1 MSRPARVLSQT
12 GMYHII
18 FRGINR
24 QNLFECDKD
33 FAKME
38 EIIAEVKAEK
48 GFELY
53 AYCLMTNHVHL
64 FIRELNSGDITKIM
78 HKILTKYVGWFN
90 FKYERSGSLIGNRYK
105 SEPIE
110 DDTYYLQ
117 LVRYIHHNPLK
128 AGMVEKLEDYSWS
141 SYGDY
146 TNPTSSLTD
155 VNFIFSML
163 NEDIDVAIEL
173 FKEFHN
179 DLSYEDFTI
188 SDGKKLTDAQLKRKA
203 EMLLDNV
210 KLSEIYLYPKPE
222 RDKLLNVLR
231 QNEFTIGQ
239 LERLTG
245 ISRGI
250 ITRAK

>member
-1 MSRPARVLSQT
+1 MSRPARILSQT

-78 HKILTKYVGWFN
+78 NKILTKYVGWFN

-128 AGMVEKLEDYSWS
+128 AGMVEQLEDYSWS

-203 EMLLDNV
+203 EMLLDNSH
-210 KLSEIYLYPKPE
+210 LGTYIFWYHF
-222 RDKLLNVLR
+222 LNL
-231 QNEFTIGQ
+231 N
-239 LERLTG
+239 
-245 ISRGI
+245 
-250 ITRAK
+250 

>member
-1 MSRPARVLSQT
+1 M
-12 GMYHII
+12 
-18 FRGINR
+18 
-24 QNLFECDKD
+24 
-33 FAKME
+33 
-38 EIIAEVKAEK
+38 
-48 GFELY
+48 
-53 AYCLMTNHVHL
+53 
-64 FIRELNSGDITKIM
+64 
-78 HKILTKYVGWFN
+78 
-90 FKYERSGSLIGNRYK
+90 YERSGSLIGNRYK

-128 AGMVEKLEDYSWS
+128 AGMVEQLEDYSWS

-203 EMLLDNV
+203 EMLLDNSH
-210 KLSEIYLYPKPE
+210 LGTYIFWYHF
-222 RDKLLNVLR
+222 LNL
-231 QNEFTIGQ
+231 N
-239 LERLTG
+239 
-245 ISRGI
+245 
-250 ITRAK
+250 

>member
-1 MSRPARVLSQT
+1 
-12 GMYHII
+12 
-18 FRGINR
+18 
-24 QNLFECDKD
+24 
-33 FAKME
+33 
-38 EIIAEVKAEK
+38 
-48 GFELY
+48 
-53 AYCLMTNHVHL
+53 
-64 FIRELNSGDITKIM
+64 
-78 HKILTKYVGWFN
+78 
-90 FKYERSGSLIGNRYK
+90 
-105 SEPIE
+105 
-110 DDTYYLQ
+110 
-117 LVRYIHHNPLK
+117 
-128 AGMVEKLEDYSWS
+128 
-141 SYGDY
+141 
-146 TNPTSSLTD
+146 
-155 VNFIFSML
+155 L